1 MTKRSFITFLLCTC
15 LISANLAWQSKVAQ
29 DAGAAEAV
37 ATIPSSAQVRI
48 DLKAKVDQQIG
59 ALKIAIEESI
69 PAYEDFLQVKADP
82 PGNTLAEQKIYLN
95 STRGSLQ
102 RKVAVLTQI
111 SSQISLLMNQLLDLH
126 KAIDEAII
134 SIKQTANSRPTVTPP
149 VECPPGLEFG
159 GESIWETGTVQA
171 VTDGDTVEV
180 KTCRGVLEIR
190 QIGIQATETSKP
202 DHISQCGADEA
213 TNLMRKMLPI
223 GSEVQLRA
231 TNYASSNNYQ
241 EVARPFRTIY
251 AKDGEGKFT
260 IDVQAKLLAAGLSL
274 WFPNSTNEYFHNL
287 EYLNLLNIAAEAK
300 IGLWSKTLCP
310 NDLTPLD
317 SIELW
322 INSDSPLSN
331 ENAFGEYAL
340 LHNKTDKE
348 VDISN
353 WSIRDTS
360 LELRDEKFAFA
371 SGTKIGAG
379 QVLTVYLGEPIANY
393 PLSNSEISLR
403 LSAPILQNP
412 TTNSDKFTGDGIYLI
427 SPRTTKGGGNIRA
440 WMHRPCIPNDCAAPE
455 WLLKNSDGSARIIP
469 LPQTLSMI
477 LNPAKYA
484 RKVPDLTG
492 LTSEQVVG
500 ALAGLD
506 LIAQIVDL
514 SPNSGKAPRIVRDL
528 SPKPGTNV
536 PAGAIVKVNVI
547 VPDA

>member
-37 ATIPSSAQVRI
+37 STIPSSAQVRI

-455 WLLKNSDGSARIIP
+455 WLLKNSDGSARVIP

>member
-37 ATIPSSAQVRI
+37 TTIPSSAQVRI

-111 SSQISLLMNQLLDLH
+111 SSQISLLMNQLVDLH
-126 KAIDEAII
+126 KAIDEAVI

-287 EYLNLLNIAAEAK
+287 EYLNLLNIATEAK

>member
-1 MTKRSFITFLLCTC
+1 MNKRSLIVFLLCTC
-15 LISANLAWQSKVAQ
+15 LASINLAWQSE
-29 DAGAAEAV
+29 AAEV
-37 ATIPSSAQVRI
+37 VPSISTSAQTRI
-48 DLKAKVDQQIG
+48 DLKSKIDQQIS
-59 ALKIAIEESI
+59 ALKIATEESI

-82 PGNTLAEQKIYLN
+82 PGDTLAEQKIYLD
-95 STRGSLQ
+95 STRTRLQ
-102 RKVAVLTQI
+102 QKVSTLTKISAQI
-111 SSQISLLMNQLLDLH
+111 SALMNQLLALH
-126 KAIDEAII
+126 KAIDDAVIL
-134 SIKQTANSRPTVTPP
+134 IKETANSRLTLTPP
-149 VECPPGLEFG
+149 VECPPGIEFG

-180 KTCRGVLEIR
+180 KTCRGVLEVR
-190 QIGIQATETSKP
+190 QIGIQATETSKS

-231 TNYASSNNYQ
+231 SNYASSNNYE

-251 AKDGEGKFT
+251 AKDSEGKFT

-287 EYLNLLNIAAEAK
+287 EYLTLLNAAAEAK
-300 IGLWSKTLCP
+300 TGLWSKTLCP
-310 NDLTPLD
+310 NDSTPLD

-322 INSDSPLSN
+322 INSDSPMSN

-340 LHNKTDKE
+340 LHNKTDK
-348 VDISN
+348 VIDISK

-360 LELRDEKFAFA
+360 LDLRDERFAFA

-393 PLSNSEISLR
+393 PLSNNEISLG
-403 LSAPILQNP
+403 LNAPILQNP
-412 TTNSDKFTGDGIYLI
+412 TTSSDKFTGDGIYLI

-440 WMHRPCIPNDCAAPE
+440 WMHRPCIPNDCVAPE
-455 WLLKNSDGSARIIP
+455 WLSKNIDGSARVIP
-469 LPQTLSMI
+469 LPQTLSMV

-492 LTSEQVVG
+492 LSAEQVAG
-500 ALAGLD
+500 ALAALD
-506 LIAQIVDL
+506 LVAQIVDQ
-514 SPNSGKAPRIVRDL
+514 SPNSGKATRMVRDL
-528 SPKPGTNV
+528 SPKMGTNL
-536 PAGAIVKVNVI
+536 PAGAQVKVYVG

>member
-1 MTKRSFITFLLCTC
+1 MNKRSLIVFLLCTC
-15 LISANLAWQSKVAQ
+15 LASINLAWQSE
-29 DAGAAEAV
+29 AAEV
-37 ATIPSSAQVRI
+37 VPSISTSAQTRI
-48 DLKAKVDQQIG
+48 DLKSKIDQQIS
-59 ALKIAIEESI
+59 ALKIATEESI

-82 PGNTLAEQKIYLN
+82 PGDTLAEQKIYLD
-95 STRGSLQ
+95 STRTRLQ
-102 RKVAVLTQI
+102 QKVSTLTKISAQI
-111 SSQISLLMNQLLDLH
+111 SALMNQLLALH
-126 KAIDEAII
+126 KAIDDAVVL
-134 SIKQTANSRPTVTPP
+134 IKETANSRLTLTPP
-149 VECPPGLEFG
+149 VECPPGIEFG

-180 KTCRGVLEIR
+180 KTCRGVLEVR

-202 DHISQCGADEA
+202 DHLSQCGADEA
-213 TNLMRKMLPI
+213 TNFMRKMLPI

-251 AKDGEGKFT
+251 AKDSEGKFT
-260 IDVQAKLLAAGLSL
+260 IDVQAKLLAAGLAL

-287 EYLNLLNIAAEAK
+287 EYLNLLNSAAEAK
-300 IGLWSKTLCP
+300 VGLWSKTLCP
-310 NDLTPLD
+310 NDSTPLD

-340 LHNKTDKE
+340 LHNKTDK
-348 VDISN
+348 VIDISK

-360 LELRDEKFAFA
+360 LDLRDERFAFA

-393 PLSNSEISLR
+393 PLSNNEISLG
-403 LSAPILQNP
+403 LNAPILQNP
-412 TTNSDKFTGDGIYLI
+412 TTSSDKFTGDGIYLI

-440 WMHRPCIPNDCAAPE
+440 WMHRPCIPNDCVAPE
-455 WLLKNSDGSARIIP
+455 WLSKNIDGSARVIP
-469 LPQTLSMI
+469 LPQTLSMV

-492 LTSEQVVG
+492 LSAEQVAG
-500 ALAGLD
+500 ALAALD
-506 LIAQIVDL
+506 LVAQIVDQ
-514 SPNSGKAPRIVRDL
+514 SPNSGKATRMVRDL
-528 SPKPGTNV
+528 SPKMGTNL
-536 PAGAIVKVNVI
+536 PAGAQVKVYVG